1 MNTDALA
8 TIDSAMTE
16 AMQLSRD
23 AVNATLT
30 PFRRAMSQAG
40 CLRTLRQVMA
50 DHPEV
55 TETLKSLQGS
65 PLGFL
70 TDKDKAGGYPANIL
84 VDCAIE
90 AMARGLSLAGN
101 EFNVISGR
109 CYVTKSGMKRLL
121 GDMGIKHAV
130 TCGLPKNQGDV
141 VTVPVDIMWEYAGEQ
156 KSKHLDIP
164 TRQNSGMGVEALQGK
179 ATRKARAWLYE
190 LITGLDIADGDAE
203 SAAETVKPSKSSI
216 IDTVAAAPAP
226 SREYPALRQALADK
240 GFNYTIDD
248 VGDIIRRYGL
258 ENIEEGYMV
267 SHIDWLVAKLKEG
280 STNA

>member
-1 MNTDALA
+1 MTADALA

-16 AMQLSRD
+16 ALQLSRD

-30 PFRRAMSQAG
+30 PYRRAMAQAG
-40 CLRTLRQVMA
+40 CLRTLRQVMT

-84 VDCAIE
+84 ADCAIE

-101 EFNVISGR
+101 EFNIISGR
-109 CYVTKSGMKRLL
+109 CYITKSGMKRLL
-121 GDMGIKHAV
+121 ADMGIKHAV
-130 TCGLPKNQGDV
+130 TCGLPKIQGEV

-190 LITGLDIADGDAE
+190 LITGLDIADGDTE
-203 SAAETVKPSKSSI
+203 SAAETARAAKSPI
-216 IDTVAAAPAP
+216 IDTTASAPAP
-226 SREYPALRQALADK
+226 REYPALRQALADK
-240 GFNYTIDD
+240 GLTYTLDE
-248 VGDIIRRYGL
+248 VADIIQRYGL
-258 ENIEEGYMV
+258 TNIEEAYMV
-267 SHIDWLVAKLKEG
+267 SHIDWLIAKLQEG
-280 STNA
+280 SANV